1 MKFQR
6 KYEDLET
13 YLNKNEVLIIYGPRR
28 VGKTFLIEN
37 YLKDKNKYLLVTGDD
52 IDARNILSSQSLS
65 ALRQFVEGYK
75 MLVIDEAQ
83 RIPDIGWGVKL
94 IVDKIPGV
102 KVILTGSSTLK
113 LSSELGEPLTD
124 RATVLKLFPLSL
136 SELNNH
142 YNKYELA
149 LKTNDLLVYGS
160 YPGVLQKNTHI
171 EKQRKLVGIVQSY
184 LLKDILELERVKN
197 SKKLLDV
204 LRLLAFQVGSDI
216 SLNEIA
222 EQVALDVKT
231 IQRYLDLMEK
241 SFIIYNL
248 RGYSKNLRD
257 EIVSKSKYFFYDN
270 GVRNAIISNFNGLE
284 LRDDIG
290 KLWENFVVMERIKF
304 QNYNDVFANNYFW
317 KDWSGKEVDWVEEK
331 KGTLEVCEFKY
342 NPKVKYKLPT
352 KFKENYKSSSFK
364 VIHRDNFVDW
374 LV

>member
-6 KYEDLET
+6 KYEDLAT

-37 YLKDKNKYLLVTGDD
+37 YLKDKSKYLLVTGDD

-65 ALRQFVEGYK
+65 AIRQFVEGYK

-94 IVDKIPGV
+94 MVDKIPGV

-149 LKTNDLLVYGS
+149 LKTNDLLIYGS

-184 LLKDILELERVKN
+184 LLKDILELERVKS
-197 SKKLLDV
+197 SKKLLDI

-222 EQVALDVKT
+222 EQVALDIKT

-290 KLWENFVVMERIKF
+290 KLWENFLVMERIKF

-331 KGTLEVCEFKY
+331 QGTLEVCEFKY
-342 NPKVKYKLPT
+342 NPKAKYKLPT
-352 KFKENYKSSSFK
+352 KFKENYKSSSFQ
-364 VIHRDNFVDW
+364 VIHRDNFLDW